1 MKRLAARFAQP
12 ASLMILSCTILFGL
26 PFAVGLLGMII
37 GARPCSFPR
46 PGRPDALP
54 VGTRVC

>member
-37 GARPCSFPR
+37 GAA
-46 PGRPDALP
+46 ALFIP
-54 VGTRVC
+54 TSWEA